1 MSDEIYNSDKLR
13 ELPVGTTFH
22 VVNGYWDGEIVL
34 DNNFEKSV
42 RIIGGHGYSARQVII
57 DTKEK
62 PIKIKSD
69 FELILSD
76 IILPEDAGQVPDLT
90 KEYLE
95 YLETEYGI
103 R

>member
-22 VVNGYWDGEIVL
+22 VVNGYWDGEIIL
-34 DNNFEKSV
+34 DDNFDKAV
-42 RIIGGHGYSARQVII
+42 KIIDGHGYPARQVIK

-62 PIKIKSD
+62 PIKIKSG

>member
-1 MSDEIYNSDKLR
+1 MSDGTYNSDKLR

-34 DNNFEKSV
+34 DDNFDRAVK
-42 RIIGGHGYSARQVII
+42 IIGGHGYPARQVIK

-62 PIKIKSD
+62 PIKIKND
-69 FELILSD
+69 IELILSD
-76 IILPEDAGQVPDLT
+76 IVLPEDAGQIPDLT
-90 KEYLE
+90 KEYFE